1 MKILILLT
9 VGYEYSRGRLR
20 RLPHDYGHYLHA
32 RDRRLPYRM
41 FIFNLCPSLSIEIKI
56 FPWLLAAI
64 LNLSVLAASYL
75 KLPSLMKPFRLCLAL
90 FRATCL
96 VLATI
101 TFGYIFVSSLS
112 IYLEVEPYFKFKKER
127 ISAFSSCNQPM
138 LHF

>member
-1 MKILILLT
+1 MNILGAVFAAFLMTMAVIYMHEAVVFHT
-9 VGYEYSRGRLR
+9 VC
-20 RLPHDYGHYLHA
+20 
-32 RDRRLPYRM
+32 
-41 FIFNLCPSLSIEIKI
+41 FFFNLCSSLPIEIKI

-75 KLPSLMKPFRLCLAL
+75 KFPSLMKPFRLCLAL

-96 VLATI
+96 ALATI

-112 IYLEVEPYFKFKKER
+112 IYLEVEPYFKFKKKR
-127 ISAFSSCNQPM
+127 ISVFSSCNQPM